1 MTSDRFTDDAEVAQP
16 MSSTAHL
23 LEELALYAHRPYD
36 DEADPRPLPEPARL
50 QGALADMFDA
60 LVATLSD
67 TRLEPDLHTLL
78 WSLVNVFHRR
88 IDRIERDLD
97 ANESAQRMGQREQD
111 GSEVR
116 SVELERLV
124 AQGLT
129 LIERRNS
136 FEFLRDAAA
145 ELYGIHTG
153 QAWRPRTGSMV
164 NRATMTAAMVDSR
177 EFINARRRADAQ
189 VLLPKGTRIAFA
201 GGVDCNDH
209 QRIWAVLDKVQAKHS
224 DMVLLHGGTQRG
236 AEKIAACWADARK
249 VSQVVFKPDWTRHQK
264 AAPFK
269 RNDQLLEAL
278 PIGVVVFPGS
288 GVTDNLADKAKAMSI
303 RCSTSARPAARKRR
317 LHGFAAAENAA
328 GCPCRGV
335 TGPEDE
341 AYPAFGSMT
350 HVARRPPPTGRGRA
364 REGQG
369 KGRGRAA
376 ARGRARETPRRA
388 PLKPRSPPMIPTTL
402 SAPDIQDT
410 APLGSAQP

>member
-1 MTSDRFTDDAEVAQP
+1 MTSDRFADDAEAARNVSP
-16 MSSTAHL
+16 TGHL

-36 DEADPRPLPEPARL
+36 DEADPRPLPEPAKL

-97 ANESAQRMGQREQD
+97 ENERAQRTGQREQD

-136 FEFLRDAAA
+136 FEFLRDVAA
-145 ELYGIHTG
+145 ELYGLHTG
-153 QAWRPRTGSMV
+153 QAWRPYTGSMV
-164 NRATMTAAMVDSR
+164 NRATMTAAMIDSR

-201 GGVDCNDH
+201 GGVECNDH
-209 QRIWAVLDKVQAKHS
+209 HRIWAVLDKVMAKHS
-224 DMVLLHGGTQRG
+224 DMVLLHGGTPRG

-269 RNDQLLEAL
+269 RNDQLLGSPADRHRRVPRLRCHRQPRRQGQGDGHPAVRFPQGGRRVSAALAASPRPGTRRKNSLAL
-278 PIGVVVFPGS
+278 PAAP
-288 GVTDNLADKAKAMSI
+288 ARHEQI
-303 RCSTSARPAARKRR
+303 R
-317 LHGFAAAENAA
+317 
-328 GCPCRGV
+328 
-335 TGPEDE
+335 
-341 AYPAFGSMT
+341 
-350 HVARRPPPTGRGRA
+350 
-364 REGQG
+364 
-369 KGRGRAA
+369 
-376 ARGRARETPRRA
+376 
-388 PLKPRSPPMIPTTL
+388 
-402 SAPDIQDT
+402 
-410 APLGSAQP
+410 

>member
-1 MTSDRFTDDAEVAQP
+1 MTLDRFTDDADMAQP
-16 MSSTAHL
+16 TSPTAHL

-36 DEADPRPLPEPARL
+36 DEADPRPLPDPVKL

-67 TRLEPDLHTLL
+67 TRLEPDLHALL

-136 FEFLRDAAA
+136 FEFIRDAAA
-145 ELYGIHTG
+145 ELYGVHTG

-164 NRATMTAAMVDSR
+164 NRATMTAAMIDSR

-189 VLLPKGTRIAFA
+189 VLLPKGTRIAFT
-201 GGVDCNDH
+201 GGVEYSDH

-224 DMVLLHGGTQRG
+224 DMVLLHGGTPRG

-269 RNDQLLEAL
+269 RNDQLLEAM
-278 PIGVVVFPGS
+278 PIGIVVFPGS
-288 GVTDNLADKAKAMSI
+288 GVTDNLADKAKAMGI
-303 RCSTSARPAARKRR
+303 PLFDFRK
-317 LHGFAAAENAA
+317 A
-328 GCPCRGV
+328 GG
-335 TGPEDE
+335 
-341 AYPAFGSMT
+341 A
-350 HVARRPPPTGRGRA
+350 
-364 REGQG
+364 
-369 KGRGRAA
+369 
-376 ARGRARETPRRA
+376 
-388 PLKPRSPPMIPTTL
+388 
-402 SAPDIQDT
+402 
-410 APLGSAQP
+410 

>member
-1 MTSDRFTDDAEVAQP
+1 MTLDRYTDDADIARTVSP
-16 MSSTAHL
+16 TAHL
-23 LEELALYAHRPYD
+23 LDELALYAHRPYD
-36 DEADPRPLPEPARL
+36 DEADPRPLPEPAKL

-67 TRLEPDLHTLL
+67 TRLEPDMHALL
-78 WSLVNVFHRR
+78 WSVVNVFHRR
-88 IDRIERDLD
+88 INRIERDLD

-136 FEFLRDAAA
+136 FEFIRDAAA
-145 ELYGIHTG
+145 ELYGLHTG
-153 QAWRPRTGSMV
+153 QAWRPHTGSIV
-164 NRATMTAAMVDSR
+164 NRVTMTAAMIDSR

-201 GGVDCNDH
+201 GGVDCSDH
-209 QRIWAVLDKVQAKHS
+209 QRIWAVLDKVMAKHA
-224 DMVLLHGGTQRG
+224 DMVLLHGGTPRG

-249 VSQVVFKPDWTRHQK
+249 VSQVVFKPDWTRHAK

-288 GVTDNLADKAKAMSI
+288 GVTDNLADKAKAMGI
-303 RCSTSARPAARKRR
+303 PLFDCRK
-317 LHGFAAAENAA
+317 A
-328 GCPCRGV
+328 GG
-335 TGPEDE
+335 
-341 AYPAFGSMT
+341 A
-350 HVARRPPPTGRGRA
+350 
-364 REGQG
+364 
-369 KGRGRAA
+369 
-376 ARGRARETPRRA
+376 
-388 PLKPRSPPMIPTTL
+388 
-402 SAPDIQDT
+402 
-410 APLGSAQP
+410 

>member
-1 MTSDRFTDDAEVAQP
+1 
-16 MSSTAHL
+16 
-23 LEELALYAHRPYD
+23 
-36 DEADPRPLPEPARL
+36 
-50 QGALADMFDA
+50 MFDA

-67 TRLEPDLHTLL
+67 TRLEPDLHALL
-78 WSLVNVFHRR
+78 WSVVNVFHRR

-97 ANESAQRMGQREQD
+97 ANENAQRLGQREQD

-136 FEFLRDAAA
+136 FEFIRDAAA

-164 NRATMTAAMVDSR
+164 NRATMTAAMIDSR

-209 QRIWAVLDKVQAKHS
+209 QRIWAVLDKVIAKHA
-224 DMVLLHGGTQRG
+224 DMVLLHGGTPRG

-288 GVTDNLADKAKAMSI
+288 GVTDNLADKARAMGIPLLDFRKAGG
-303 RCSTSARPAARKRR
+303 A
-317 LHGFAAAENAA
+317 
-328 GCPCRGV
+328 
-335 TGPEDE
+335 
-341 AYPAFGSMT
+341 
-350 HVARRPPPTGRGRA
+350 
-364 REGQG
+364 
-369 KGRGRAA
+369 
-376 ARGRARETPRRA
+376 
-388 PLKPRSPPMIPTTL
+388 
-402 SAPDIQDT
+402 
-410 APLGSAQP
+410 